1 MATDLT
7 ICVKQGEDVS
17 RRVQLKTGDVPLDL
31 STYQNV
37 TVQVKRA
44 PLVTAKPMFEKVIT
58 TVSDGTKDGV
68 ITSPS
73 NGEFVI
79 RFTEEDTS
87 YPVGDYFLV
96 MILNGNGMSDIVS
109 STCCNQAIYRICT
122 Q

>member
-7 ICVKQGEDVS
+7 ICVKQGEDVV
-17 RRVQLKTGDVPLDL
+17 RRVQLKTGDIPLDL

-37 TVQVKRA
+37 TVQVKKA

-58 TVSDGTKDGV
+58 DVSDETTVGR

-73 NGEFVI
+73 NGELII
-79 RFTEEDTS
+79 RFTKEDTS
-87 YPVGDYFLV
+87 HPAGDYFFV
-96 MILNGNGMSDIVS
+96 MVLNGNGVSDIVS
-109 STCCNQAIYRICT
+109 STCCNNAIYRICT

>member
-7 ICVKQGEDVS
+7 ICVKQGEDVL
-17 RRVQLKTGDVPLDL
+17 RRVQLKTGDIPLDL
-31 STYQNV
+31 SSYQNV
-37 TVQVKRA
+37 TVQVKKA

-58 TVSDGTKDGV
+58 TVSDDTKDGV

-79 RFTEEDTS
+79 RFTKEDTS
-87 YPVGDYFLV
+87 YPAGDYFFV

>member
-17 RRVQLKTGDVPLDL
+17 RRVQLKTSDVPLDL
-31 STYQNV
+31 STYENV

-58 TVSDGTKDGV
+58 TISDETKDGV

-87 YPVGDYFLV
+87 YPVGDYFLI